1 MKKKLI
7 ILTSLLSM
15 LPANVLA
22 YSNYIYAG
30 GENIGISISSVGVL
44 VVGFYENNN
53 SKLNVGDYIL
63 KVNGYDVDGVDDL
76 VELVNKYQTSGK
88 VNLTIKRNDKI
99 KTIEYELKKT
109 NDEYKTGIYV
119 KDSINGIGTLTYID
133 PETKIYG
140 ALGHE
145 IIESNSNEIIDI
157 DDGYIFESN
166 VSSIDRSFDGHPGVK
181 NAKLNKN
188 NKYGTIEK
196 NTNKGIYG
204 SYNEKI
210 NDNLIEVGNMNDLS
224 LGNATIRTV
233 LSNNE
238 VKEYQIKI
246 TKIDKKS
253 ETKNIYFEII
263 DEELINKTG
272 GIVQGM
278 SGSPIIQNNKI
289 YGAVTHVVVENVK
302 SGYGIFITTML
313 SEGESK
319 SN

>member
-99 KTIEYELKKT
+99 KTIEYELIKT

-204 SYNEKI
+204 SYNETI

>member
-99 KTIEYELKKT
+99 KTIEYELIKT